1 MIHLISGSD
10 WFRAKQYIDELIK
23 DYEAKQC
30 HIVRVSTNDEG
41 WFETVLQYAKQ
52 DSLFSEQNCV
62 VLSIEAQKK
71 DDSKDQSEE
80 ELRSTKDKKQNLQAI
95 IKAFAHA
102 NQPLVMWN
110 RGRKMAL
117 AAKGAKSRT
126 VPQRGSGTGIK
137 IQDKE
142 FNPLQ
147 GDKLV
152 LWIQEYAKTCGASI
166 SSSCSQDVALACE
179 SDTAIIAHEIQK
191 CALCYPDEK
200 ITKQHIQELCSYAP
214 AMTYFDWMQDIFS
227 GNWKTKALTAG
238 LDEHDAAQRL
248 AGLINALRIILVSR
262 SQPSAE
268 RTGFMKNVNPY
279 WLRSL
284 KQWSTDV
291 SGQTL
296 ERWFAVL
303 AQYDMWVRS
312 GKISEPEA
320 LERFVFSY

>member
-1 MIHLISGSD
+1 MIHLISGPD
-10 WFRAKQYIDELIK
+10 WFRAKQYIDQFIK
-23 DYEAKQC
+23 DFETKQC
-30 HIVRVSTNDEG
+30 RVIRISTNDEG

-71 DDSKDQSEE
+71 DDNEDQSEE
-80 ELRSTKDKKQNLQAI
+80 ESESTKDKKQNLQAI

-110 RGRKMAL
+110 RGRKLAL
-117 AAKGAKSRT
+117 AGKQAN
-126 VPQRGSGTGIK
+126 
-137 IQDKE
+137 IQEKE
-142 FNPLQ
+142 FDPLK
-147 GDKLV
+147 GKKLISWV
-152 LWIQEYAKTCGASI
+152 QEYAKTCGASI
-166 SSSCSQDVALACE
+166 SESCSQDIALACE

-214 AMTYFDWMQDIFS
+214 TMTYFAWMQDIFS
-227 GNWKTKALTAG
+227 SNWKTKVLTAG

-248 AGLINALRIILVSR
+248 AGLINAVRIILVSR

-284 KQWSTDV
+284 KQWSADV
-291 SGQTL
+291 SEQTL

-320 LERFVFSY
+320 LERFVFST